1 MMPHV
6 SKDIIPDIFIPAI
19 TVKSEI
25 KYESILKER
34 IKNVSVIA
42 LAPKNLA
49 YLKRKLV
56 KKPKNTPIA
65 SETKPSRMN

>member
-1 MMPHV
+1 M
-6 SKDIIPDIFIPAI
+6 SKDIIPDILIPAI
-19 TVKSEI
+19 TVKSEM
-25 KYESILKER
+25 KYDNILNDR

-56 KKPKNTPIA
+56 RKPKNTPIA
-65 SETKPSRMN
+65 SDTKPRRIN